1 MAALPD
7 LEAWAIFARVAQLGS
22 FSRAA
27 ADLSLSKATISKA
40 VARLEGRLGA
50 PLLHRTS
57 RRLSLTE
64 SGQISLERATR
75 ILAEGEAVE
84 EEAASRTLEP
94 RGLVRLS
101 APVSFGIQNLGA
113 ILPDFLT
120 RYPRITLDV
129 RLSDRKVDLVAE
141 GVDVAL
147 RIGSLE
153 SSRLRARRLFSVRV
167 PLVAS
172 PDYVARHGAPD
183 HPRVLD
189 RYPALLFTQVKAPG
203 TWLFRHPVE
212 GDFSV
217 NVEGALHLDNG
228 DVAVPALL
236 AGLGMGL
243 IPEFL
248 VWKHLRDGRLV
259 EMLPEWAIPLG
270 GLHIVTPPG
279 ALRPARI
286 RVLIDFLAGHFRRQ
300 PWAPGAP
307 DEISAA

>member
-1 MAALPD
+1 MVALPD

-27 ADLSLSKATISKA
+27 TDLGLSKATISKA
-40 VARLEGRLGA
+40 VTRLESRLGA

-64 SGQISLERATR
+64 NGQISLERAGR

-84 EEAASRTLEP
+84 EEATSRTLEP

-113 ILPDFLT
+113 ILPEFLT
-120 RYPRITLDV
+120 RYPQITLDI
-129 RLSDRKVDLVAE
+129 RLSDRKVDLAAE
-141 GVDVAL
+141 GIDLAL

-153 SSRLRARRLFSVRV
+153 SSRLRARRLFAVRV

-172 PDYVARHGAPD
+172 PDYVSRHGAPG
-183 HPRVLD
+183 HPRELE
-189 RYPALLFTQVKAPG
+189 RYPAILFTQVAAPR

-217 NVEGALHLDNG
+217 NVEGRLHLDNG

-236 AGLGMGL
+236 AGIGLGLM
-243 IPEFL
+243 PEFL
-248 VWKHLRDGRLV
+248 IWRHLRDGRLV
-259 EMLPEWAIPLG
+259 ELLPDWAIPPG

-279 ALRPARI
+279 ALRPART
-286 RVLIDFLAGHFRRQ
+286 RVLIDFLAGQFRRQ
-300 PWAPGAP
+300 PWAHGAP